1 MDNLAV
7 IDAIYTQFVASNYQ
21 VSTDSRTIEPGS
33 IFFCIRGDKFDGN
46 AFAAEAK
53 KQGASIVVVDHP
65 SLKDHSDFLWVE
77 DTTIALQQLSKIH
90 AEKMPCQ
97 KIMVGGS
104 NGKTTTKEVSRV
116 VLDIL
121 GDTLATPGNWN
132 NHIGVPLTLL
142 QLRPHHKF
150 AIIEMG
156 TNHPGEMKVL
166 CDLMSPNMGLIT
178 NIGKEHLEG
187 FGNIEE
193 VAKEE
198 SEVYLSV
205 INHNALAVVNTDD
218 PWLLS
223 MSKRI
228 SKQITM
234 STNLMEADFYA
245 QIETEM
251 PELTFQLYH
260 KQGLVGRFTSKLSG
274 RYNAYNLLFGVA
286 LGHQMGI
293 DIHEAMSAACT
304 YKPTNNRSEW
314 RMVGSTNVFL
324 DAYNANP
331 SSMKFALES
340 FATLSGEKLFFL
352 GDMLELGE
360 HSVSEHKEMLS
371 LCESLNITEQTYL
384 VGSEFYHSCLNHP
397 LRFESIDSL
406 LAWLDT
412 HPINS
417 EFAFVKGSR
426 GVRMERI
433 LEHFDKK

>member
-1 MDNLAV
+1 M
-7 IDAIYTQFVASNYQ
+7 
-21 VSTDSRTIEPGS
+21 
-33 IFFCIRGDKFDGN
+33 
-46 AFAAEAK
+46 
-53 KQGASIVVVDHP
+53 VVVDHP
-65 SLKDHSDFLWVE
+65 SLKDHKDFVWVE
-77 DTTIALQQLSKIH
+77 DTTVALQQLSKIH
-90 AEKMPCQ
+90 ALKMPCQ

-116 VLDIL
+116 VLEL
-121 GDTLATPGNWN
+121 QGEVLATPGNWN

-166 CDLMSPNMGLIT
+166 CDLLSPNMGIIT

-187 FGNIEE
+187 FGSIEE

-205 INHNALAVVNTDD
+205 INHNGIAVVNADD

-228 SKQITM
+228 GNQITI
-234 STNLMEADFYA
+234 STNKMEADFYA

-251 PELTFQLYH
+251 PELTFQLFH
-260 KQGLVGRFTSKLSG
+260 KQRLIGRFTTQLSG

-286 LGHQMGI
+286 LGHQMGLNI
-293 DIHEAMSAACT
+293 QEAMSAACT

-314 RMVGSTNVFL
+314 RMVGGTNVFL

-340 FATLSGEKLFFL
+340 FSTLKGEKLYFL
-352 GDMLELGE
+352 GDMLELGDHSELE
-360 HSVSEHKEMLS
+360 HQEILS
-371 LCESLNITEQTYL
+371 LCESLNIIDQTYL
-384 VGSEFYHSCLNHP
+384 VGSEFYNACSSHP
-397 LRFESIDSL
+397 LRFETIDSL

-412 HPINS
+412 HPIKS

-426 GVRMERI
+426 GVRMERV

>member
-7 IDAIYTQFVASNYQ
+7 IDAIYSQFVASNYQ
-21 VSTDSRTIEPGS
+21 VSTDTRTIEPGS

-46 AFAAEAK
+46 AFAADAK
-53 KQGASIVVVDHP
+53 KQGASMVVVDHP
-65 SLKDHSDFLWVE
+65 SLKDHKDFVWVE
-77 DTTIALQQLSKIH
+77 DTTVALQQLSKIH
-90 AEKMPCQ
+90 ALKMPCQ

-116 VLDIL
+116 VLEL
-121 GDTLATPGNWN
+121 QGEVLATPGNWN

-142 QLRPHHKF
+142 QLRPHHKY

-166 CDLMSPNMGLIT
+166 CDLLSPNTGIIT

-205 INHNALAVVNTDD
+205 INHNGIAVVNADD

-228 SKQITM
+228 GNQITI
-234 STNLMEADFYA
+234 STNKMEADFYA

-251 PELTFQLYH
+251 PELTFQLFN
-260 KQGLVGRFTSKLSG
+260 KQRLIGRFTSQLSG

-286 LGHQMGI
+286 LGHQMGLN
-293 DIHEAMSAACT
+293 IHEAMSAACT

-314 RMVGSTNVFL
+314 RMVGGTNVFL

-340 FATLSGEKLFFL
+340 FSTLKGEKLYFL
-352 GDMLELGE
+352 GDMLELGDHSELE
-360 HSVSEHKEMLS
+360 HQEILS
-371 LCESLNITEQTYL
+371 LCESLNIIDQTYL
-384 VGSEFYHSCLNHP
+384 VGSEFYNACASHP
-397 LRFESIDSL
+397 LRFETIDSL

-412 HPINS
+412 HPIKS

-426 GVRMERI
+426 GVRMERV

>member
-1 MDNLAV
+1 
-7 IDAIYTQFVASNYQ
+7 
-21 VSTDSRTIEPGS
+21 
-33 IFFCIRGDKFDGN
+33 
-46 AFAAEAK
+46 
-53 KQGASIVVVDHP
+53 
-65 SLKDHSDFLWVE
+65 
-77 DTTIALQQLSKIH
+77 
-90 AEKMPCQ
+90 
-97 KIMVGGS
+97 
-104 NGKTTTKEVSRV
+104 
-116 VLDIL
+116 
-121 GDTLATPGNWN
+121 
-132 NHIGVPLTLL
+132 LL
-142 QLRPHHKF
+142 
-150 AIIEMG
+150 
-156 TNHPGEMKVL
+156 
-166 CDLMSPNMGLIT
+166 SPNIGLIT

-205 INHNALAVVNTDD
+205 INHSGIAVVNADD

-228 SKQITM
+228 SNQITI
-234 STNLMEADFYA
+234 STNKMEADFYA

-251 PELTFQLYH
+251 PELTFQLFH
-260 KQGLVGRFTSKLSG
+260 KQRFIGRFTSQLSG

-286 LGHQMGI
+286 LGHQMGLSVK
-293 DIHEAMSAACT
+293 EAMDAACT

-314 RMVGSTNVFL
+314 RMVGGINVFL

-340 FATLSGEKLFFL
+340 FSTLKGEKLYFL
-352 GDMLELGE
+352 GDMLELGD
-360 HSVSEHKEMLS
+360 HSVLEHKEILS
-371 LCESLNITEQTYL
+371 LCQSLNITDQTYL
-384 VGSEFYHSCLNHP
+384 VGSEFYNACSSHP
-397 LRFESIDSL
+397 LRFETIDSL

-412 HPINS
+412 HPIKS

>member
-7 IDAIYTQFVASNYQ
+7 IDAIYSQFVASNFQ
-21 VSTDSRTIEPGS
+21 ISIDSRTIEPGS
-33 IFFCIRGDKFDGN
+33 IFFCIRGEKFDGN

-53 KQGASIVVVDHP
+53 KQGASMVVVDHP
-65 SLKDHSDFLWVE
+65 SLKDHKDFVWVE

-90 AEKMPCQ
+90 ALKMPCQ

-116 VLDIL
+116 VLEL
-121 GDTLATPGNWN
+121 QGEVLATPGNLN

-166 CDLMSPNMGLIT
+166 CDLLSPNIGLIT

-205 INHNALAVVNTDD
+205 INHNGMAVVNADD

-228 SKQITM
+228 SNKITI
-234 STNLMEADFYA
+234 STNKMEADFYA
-245 QIETEM
+245 HIETEM
-251 PELTFQLYH
+251 PELTFQLFH
-260 KQGLVGRFTSKLSG
+260 KQRLIGRFTSQLSG

-286 LGHQMGI
+286 LGHQMGLSVK
-293 DIHEAMSAACT
+293 EAMDAACT

-314 RMVGSTNVFL
+314 RMVGGINVFL

-340 FATLSGEKLFFL
+340 FSTLKGEKLYFL
-352 GDMLELGE
+352 GDMLELGD
-360 HSVSEHKEMLS
+360 HSVLEHKEILS
-371 LCESLNITEQTYL
+371 LCQSLNITDQTYL
-384 VGSEFYHSCLNHP
+384 VGSEFYNACSSHP
-397 LRFESIDSL
+397 LRFETIDSL

-412 HPINS
+412 HPIKS

>member
-1 MDNLAV
+1 M
-7 IDAIYTQFVASNYQ
+7 
-21 VSTDSRTIEPGS
+21 
-33 IFFCIRGDKFDGN
+33 
-46 AFAAEAK
+46 
-53 KQGASIVVVDHP
+53 VVVDHP
-65 SLKDHSDFLWVE
+65 SLKDHKDFVWVE
-77 DTTIALQQLSKIH
+77 DTTVALQQLSKIH
-90 AEKMPCQ
+90 ALKMPCQ

-116 VLDIL
+116 VLEL
-121 GDTLATPGNWN
+121 QGEVLATPGNWN

-166 CDLMSPNMGLIT
+166 CDLLSPNMGIIT

-205 INHNALAVVNTDD
+205 INHNGIAVVNADD

-228 SKQITM
+228 GNQITI
-234 STNLMEADFYA
+234 STNKMEADFYA

-251 PELTFQLYH
+251 PELTFQLFH
-260 KQGLVGRFTSKLSG
+260 KQHLIGRFTSQLSG
-274 RYNAYNLLFGVA
+274 RYNAYNLLFSVA
-286 LGHQMGI
+286 LGHQMGLNI
-293 DIHEAMSAACT
+293 QEAMSAACT

-314 RMVGSTNVFL
+314 RMVGGTNVFL

-340 FATLSGEKLFFL
+340 FSTLKGEKLYFL
-352 GDMLELGE
+352 GDMLELGDHSELE
-360 HSVSEHKEMLS
+360 HQEILS
-371 LCESLNITEQTYL
+371 LCESLNIIDQTYL
-384 VGSEFYHSCLNHP
+384 VGSEFYNACSSHP

-412 HPINS
+412 HPIKS

-426 GVRMERI
+426 GVRMERV

>member
-7 IDAIYTQFVASNYQ
+7 IDAIYSQFVASNFQ
-21 VSTDSRTIEPGS
+21 ISIDSRTIEPGS
-33 IFFCIRGDKFDGN
+33 IFFCIRGEKFDGN

-53 KQGASIVVVDHP
+53 KQGASMVVVDHP
-65 SLKDHSDFLWVE
+65 SLKDHKDFVWVE

-90 AEKMPCQ
+90 ALKMPCQ

-116 VLDIL
+116 VLEL
-121 GDTLATPGNWN
+121 QGEVLATPGNWN

-142 QLRPHHKF
+142 QLTPHHKF

-166 CDLMSPNMGLIT
+166 CDLLSPNIGLIT

-205 INHNALAVVNTDD
+205 INHSGIAVVNADD

-228 SKQITM
+228 SNQITI
-234 STNLMEADFYA
+234 STNKMEADFYA

-251 PELTFQLYH
+251 PELTFQLFH
-260 KQGLVGRFTSKLSG
+260 KQRFIGRFTSQLSG

-286 LGHQMGI
+286 LGHQMGLSVK
-293 DIHEAMSAACT
+293 EAMDAACT

-314 RMVGSTNVFL
+314 RMVGGINVFL

-340 FATLSGEKLFFL
+340 FSTLKGEKLYFL
-352 GDMLELGE
+352 GDMLELGD
-360 HSVSEHKEMLS
+360 HSVLEHKEILS
-371 LCESLNITEQTYL
+371 LCQSLNITDQTYL
-384 VGSEFYHSCLNHP
+384 VGSEFYNACSSHP
-397 LRFESIDSL
+397 
-406 LAWLDT
+406 
-412 HPINS
+412 
-417 EFAFVKGSR
+417 
-426 GVRMERI
+426 
-433 LEHFDKK
+433 

>member
-7 IDAIYTQFVASNYQ
+7 IDAIYSQFVASNFQ
-21 VSTDSRTIEPGS
+21 ISIDSRTIEPGS
-33 IFFCIRGDKFDGN
+33 IFFCIRGEKFDGN

-53 KQGASIVVVDHP
+53 KQGASMVVVDHP
-65 SLKDHSDFLWVE
+65 SLKDHKDFVWVE

-90 AEKMPCQ
+90 ALKMPCQ

-116 VLDIL
+116 VLEL
-121 GDTLATPGNWN
+121 QGEVLATPGNWN

-166 CDLMSPNMGLIT
+166 CDLLSPNIGLIT

-205 INHNALAVVNTDD
+205 INHNGMAVVNADD

-228 SKQITM
+228 SNQITI
-234 STNLMEADFYA
+234 STHKMEADFYA

-251 PELTFQLYH
+251 PELTFQLFH
-260 KQGLVGRFTSKLSG
+260 KQRFIDRFTSQLSG

-286 LGHQMGI
+286 LGHQMGLNI
-293 DIHEAMSAACT
+293 REAMGAACT

-314 RMVGSTNVFL
+314 RMVGGINVFL

-340 FATLSGEKLFFL
+340 FSTLKGEKLYFL
-352 GDMLELGE
+352 GDMLELGD
-360 HSVSEHKEMLS
+360 HSVLEHKEILS
-371 LCESLNITEQTYL
+371 LCQSLNITDQTYL
-384 VGSEFYHSCLNHP
+384 VGSEFYNACSNHP

-412 HPINS
+412 HPING

-426 GVRMERI
+426 GVRMERV